1 MNIINYILHLDKYLQ
16 IITHAFG
23 PYIYALFFFI
33 VFAETGFVVTPFLP
47 GDSLLFV
54 AGSLAGAGYL
64 NIWVTYV
71 IFLSAAILGNML
83 NYWIGDKFGHLFF
96 KNEKSRW
103 FNKQNLEK
111 THKYFEKYGG

>member
-1 MNIINYILHLDKYLQ
+1 MQLINYILHFDRYLQ
-16 IITHAFG
+16 PVIHIFG

-33 VFAETGFVVTPFLP
+33 IFAETGFVVTPFLP

-71 IFLSAAILGNML
+71 IFLSAAILGKIWRKNHH
-83 NYWIGDKFGHLFF
+83 NNQICPDHTKFCTICRRH
-96 KNEKSRW
+96 
-103 FNKQNLEK
+103 
-111 THKYFEKYGG
+111 GGNDI